1 MTILFQRYSRKYF
14 FKIFFF
20 LISFFLFFINNA
32 FAKNCHKEDFVNFVS
47 DAVGCIAINIHQE
60 EKFSENV
67 GNKNKLVFFIH
78 GDQLNSKVTYFN
90 DFASNFITSN
100 AFIISITRP
109 GWTNIKDHKSEGKKN
124 ISNGDNYVPKVDVD
138 PIYRVIK
145 KLKKKYQLNNTLV
158 VGHSGGAAIAGI
170 LSGRFPN
177 LIDEAILISCP
188 CIVPPWRKN
197 YFDQISKKSNSR
209 YCSPVFKSHSPHE
222 YIKRID
228 PKLKTKIFIG
238 NLDQNTLPVFS
249 ATYHKL
255 LLENNKKSEILYFE
269 GNHISVL
276 DNKKLKKIVEKI
288 INS

>member
-1 MTILFQRYSRKYF
+1 M
-14 FKIFFF
+14 
-20 LISFFLFFINNA
+20 
-32 FAKNCHKEDFVNFVS
+32 AKNCHKEDFVNFVS

-60 EKFSENV
+60 EKFSQNI
-67 GNKNKLVFFIH
+67 GNNNKLVFFIH
-78 GDQLNSKVTYFN
+78 GDQLDSKVTYFN

-100 AFIISITRP
+100 ALIISITRP

-145 KLKKKYQLNNTLV
+145 KLKKKYQLNSTLV
-158 VGHSGGAAIAGI
+158 IGHSGGAAIAGI

-197 YFDQISKKSNSR
+197 YFNQISKKSNSK
-209 YCSPVFKSHSPHE
+209 YCAPVFKSHSPHE
-222 YIKRID
+222 YVKKID
-228 PKLKTKIFIG
+228 PKLKINIFVG
-238 NLDQNTLPVFS
+238 KQDQNTLPVFS
-249 ATYHKL
+249 VNYHKL
-255 LLENNKKSEILYFE
+255 LIKNQKQSEILFFE
-269 GNHISVL
+269 GDHNSIL
-276 DNKKLKKIVEKI
+276 YNKNLRKIIEKI